1 MDEGWIISKLLET
14 FDDSEKKEH
23 KECFGESLYDK
34 LTSWEDVESLDD
46 SEEDKVRDIFLEMI
60 QEDYRYFDLKL
71 EDPWIDEVE
80 EGGVYYQVR
89 VGLSIEILDIHF
101 IYWYEDGN
109 YEEFDSLS
117 EMEKEFWNE

>member
-23 KECFGESLYDK
+23 KEFFGESLYKK

-89 VGLSIEILDIHF
+89 VGLSIEKLDIHF
-101 IYWYEDGN
+101 IYFYEDGSF
-109 YEEFDSLS
+109 EEFNSFN
-117 EMEKEFWNE
+117 EMEKDFWNE

>member
-23 KECFGESLYDK
+23 KEFFGESLYKK

-60 QEDYRYFDLKL
+60 QTLLKVL
-71 EDPWIDEVE
+71 LVKLVL
-80 EGGVYYQVR
+80 VYY
-89 VGLSIEILDIHF
+89 LALYF
-101 IYWYEDGN
+101 
-109 YEEFDSLS
+109 L
-117 EMEKEFWNE
+117 